1 MTVNATHATRA
12 RRSHRPCKVVRR
24 GVRALIPGPLIPDPA
39 LLPPL
44 PQHHSTVCST
54 PERYEEKSIKNI
66 SLHQLPTR
74 MWRWGMQV
82 SSLASVLT
90 VNTPLTPSESHEN
103 GF

>member
-24 GVRALIPGPLIPDPA
+24 GVRALIPGPLIPDPT

-44 PQHHSTVCST
+44 PQHHSTICST
-54 PERYEEKSIKNI
+54 SERYEEKSIKNI

-74 MWRWGMQV
+74 TWGYRGCGGGGCKFPHQIQYQQRIY
-82 SSLASVLT
+82 L
-90 VNTPLTPSESHEN
+90 
-103 GF
+103 